1 MALSMRGVPLRGIS
15 LLVARPSVRAR
26 ARIMVAKVSGVTVQF
41 PIGPY
46 DGPTVRHRTDTGT
59 RRSSVRSWHVT
70 AGRIVH
76 ARTPFDASGAADAE
90 AIASGGSTGKPKLIV
105 MPSAFAYAPGAH
117 PFAGLLGLN
126 SDDGLYSPGPLY
138 HSRPSRSRRSSCSW
152 AAARCSTRSSMQTS
166 AWPR

>member
-1 MALSMRGVPLRGIS
+1 MA
-15 LLVARPSVRAR
+15 
-26 ARIMVAKVSGVTVQF
+26 AKVSGVTVQF

-46 DGPTVRHRTDTGT
+46 DGPTVRHRTDPGT
-59 RRSSVRSWHVT
+59 RRSSVRSWHVA

-76 ARTPFDASGAADAE
+76 ARTPFDASGAAEAE

-138 HSRPSRSRRSSCSW
+138 HSQAFALTRSSCSW